1 MKKILMFTTA
11 LGLMV
16 ATLPSCLKD
25 DKANFSGSPAARLDE
40 AVKVNKQ
47 ILESAPNGW
56 SLGYYAGRNYSGPG
70 FTLTLKFKDGKAYI
84 MGDNKDATTVGVSEY
99 DVVKDQGI
107 VLTFPTYNSVIH
119 ELAGAS
125 QGYPE
130 GLQGD
135 YEFSILEAN
144 SNFIRLRGKKWKN
157 EMILTPIKN
166 QTQEEFIQKVFTIR
180 EGMTTNNYHFILGKD
195 TLSTGEVNVDTRR
208 LTAKINNVS
217 YDLAYNLTDTGLNL
231 SSPIKIGTKEYSS
244 FTWNEADKSFNSG
257 DLSIRLYIPKSHKTI
272 DFWANKTW
280 VLQMDNLPGVRKRL
294 VTTLHLSATRPGA
307 NMLEGELIFM
317 DRKYKLEAIP
327 YDPSTGTISLVGQPI
342 TDARFSNGIAF
353 LPVGEGPNGPIPLEA
368 HATDHR
374 LTFTWNEEENR
385 AVATG
390 TQLSDGTVYGFVGA
404 GYDQNNKAITDAKGN
419 PIFHIYMINIQGM
432 KIKQ

>member
-40 AVKVNKQ
+40 AVRVNKQ

-84 MGDNKDATTVGVSEY
+84 MGDNKDATTIGVSEY
-99 DVVKDQGI
+99 DVVKDQGV

-135 YEFSILEAN
+135 YEFAILEAN
-144 SNFIRLRGKKWKN
+144 ANFIRLRGKKWKN

-195 TLSTGEVNVDTRR
+195 TLSAGEVNVDTRR

-231 SSPIKIGTKEYSS
+231 SSPIKIGSKEYSS
-244 FTWNEADKSFNSG
+244 FTWNEADKSFNNG
-257 DLSIRLYIPKSHKTI
+257 ELSIRLYIPKSHKSI

-280 VLQMDNLPGVRKRL
+280 ILQMDNPPGVRKRL
-294 VTTLHLSATRPGA
+294 VTTLHLTAKPGS
-307 NMLEGELIFM
+307 NTLEGELTFL
-317 DRKYKLEAIP
+317 DKKYKIGAIP
-327 YDPSTGTISLVGQPI
+327 YDPSTGTISLIGQPI
-342 TDARFSNGIAF
+342 PDARYANGIAF
-353 LPVGEGPNGPIPLEA
+353 IPVGEGQGSPTLLDKQA
-368 HATDHR
+368 DSHR

-390 TQLSDGTVYGFVGA
+390 TQLSDGTVYGFVGIA
-404 GYDQNNKAITDAKGN
+404 FGQDGPLMDSQNK
-419 PIFHIYMINIQGM
+419 PISPIYMTNIQGM
-432 KIKQ
+432 KIK

>member
-11 LGLMV
+11 LSLMV

-25 DKANFSGSPAARLDE
+25 DKANFSGSPATRLDE

-99 DVVKDQGI
+99 DVVKDQGV

-244 FTWNEADKSFNSG
+244 FTWNEADKSFNNG
-257 DLSIRLYIPKSHKTI
+257 ELSIRLYIPKSHKSI

-280 VLQMDNLPGVRKRL
+280 ILQMDNLPGVRKRL

-307 NMLEGELIFM
+307 NMLEGELTFM

>member
-11 LGLMV
+11 LSLMV

-99 DVVKDQGI
+99 DVVKDQGV

-280 VLQMDNLPGVRKRL
+280 ILQMDNLPGVRKRL

-307 NMLEGELIFM
+307 NMLEGELTFM

-353 LPVGEGPNGPIPLEA
+353 LPVGEGPNGPIPLES

>member
-1 MKKILMFTTA
+1 MFTTA

-84 MGDNKDATTVGVSEY
+84 MGDNKDATTVGISEY
-99 DVVKDQGI
+99 DIVKDQGV

-135 YEFSILEAN
+135 YEFAILEAN
-144 SNFIRLRGKKWKN
+144 ANFIRLRGKKWKN

-166 QTQEEFIQKVFTIR
+166 QTQEEFIHKVFTIR

-195 TLSTGEVNVDTRR
+195 TLSAGEVNVDTRR

-231 SSPIKIGTKEYSS
+231 SSPIKIGAKEYSS
-244 FTWNEADKSFNSG
+244 FTWNEADKSFNNG
-257 DLSIRLYIPKSHKTI
+257 ELSIRLYIPKSHKSI

-280 VLQMDNLPGVRKRL
+280 ILQMDNPPGVRKRL
-294 VTTLHLSATRPGA
+294 VTTLHLTAKPGS
-307 NMLEGELIFM
+307 NTLEGELTFL
-317 DRKYKLEAIP
+317 DKKYKIGAIP
-327 YDPSTGTISLVGQPI
+327 YDPSTGTISLIGQPI
-342 TDARFSNGIAF
+342 PDARYANGIAF
-353 LPVGEGPNGPIPLEA
+353 IPVGEGQGSPTLLDKQA
-368 HATDHR
+368 DSHR

-390 TQLSDGTVYGFVGA
+390 TQLSDGTVYGFVGIA
-404 GYDQNNKAITDAKGN
+404 FGQDGPLMDSQNK
-419 PIFHIYMINIQGM
+419 PISPIYMTNIQGM
-432 KIKQ
+432 KIK

>member
-1 MKKILMFTTA
+1 MFTTA

-99 DVVKDQGI
+99 DVVKDQGV

-166 QTQEEFIQKVFTIR
+166 QTQEEFIQKVLTIR

-195 TLSTGEVNVDTRR
+195 TLSAGEVNIETRR

-280 VLQMDNLPGVRKRL
+280 ILQMDNLPGVRKRL

-307 NMLEGELIFM
+307 NMLEGELTFM

>member
-11 LGLMV
+11 LSLMV

-25 DKANFSGSPAARLDE
+25 DKANFSGSPATRLDE

-99 DVVKDQGI
+99 DVVKDQGV

-135 YEFSILEAN
+135 YEFAILEAN
-144 SNFIRLRGKKWKN
+144 ANFIRLRGKKWKN

-195 TLSTGEVNVDTRR
+195 TLSAGEVNADTRR

-231 SSPIKIGTKEYSS
+231 SSPIKIGAKEYSS
-244 FTWNEADKSFNSG
+244 FTWNEADKSFNNG
-257 DLSIRLYIPKSHKTI
+257 ELSIRLYIPKSHKSI

-280 VLQMDNLPGVRKRL
+280 ILQMDNPPGVRKRL
-294 VTTLHLSATRPGA
+294 VTTLHLTAKPGS
-307 NMLEGELIFM
+307 NTLEGELTFL
-317 DRKYKLEAIP
+317 DKKYKIGAIP
-327 YDPSTGTISLVGQPI
+327 YDPSTGTISLIGQPI
-342 TDARFSNGIAF
+342 PDARYANGIAF
-353 LPVGEGPNGPIPLEA
+353 IPVGEGQGSPTLLDKQA
-368 HATDHR
+368 DSHR

-390 TQLSDGTVYGFVGA
+390 TQLSDGTVYGFVGIA
-404 GYDQNNKAITDAKGN
+404 FGQEGPLMDSQNK
-419 PIFHIYMINIQGM
+419 PISPIYMTNIQGM
-432 KIKQ
+432 KIK

>member
-84 MGDNKDATTVGVSEY
+84 MGDNKDATTIGVSEY
-99 DVVKDQGI
+99 DVVKDQGV

-166 QTQEEFIQKVFTIR
+166 QTQEEFIQKVLTIR

-195 TLSTGEVNVDTRR
+195 TLSAGEVNIETRR

-280 VLQMDNLPGVRKRL
+280 ILQMDNLPGVRKRL

-307 NMLEGELIFM
+307 NMLEGELTFM

-353 LPVGEGPNGPIPLEA
+353 LPVGEGPNGPIPLES

>member
-99 DVVKDQGI
+99 DVVKDQGV

-166 QTQEEFIQKVFTIR
+166 QTQEEFIQKVLTIR

-195 TLSTGEVNVDTRR
+195 TLSAGEVNVDTRR

-307 NMLEGELIFM
+307 NMLEGELTFM

-353 LPVGEGPNGPIPLEA
+353 LPVGEGPNGPIPLES

>member
-99 DVVKDQGI
+99 DVVKDQGV

-166 QTQEEFIQKVFTIR
+166 QTQEEFIQKVLTIR

-195 TLSTGEVNVDTRR
+195 TLSAGEVNIETRR

-280 VLQMDNLPGVRKRL
+280 ILQMDNLPGVRKRL

-307 NMLEGELIFM
+307 NMLEGELTFM

>member
-70 FTLTLKFKDGKAYI
+70 FTLTLKFKDGKACI

-99 DVVKDQGI
+99 DVVKDQGV

-119 ELAGAS
+119 DLAGAS

-135 YEFSILEAN
+135 YEFAILEAN
-144 SNFIRLRGKKWKN
+144 ANFIRLRGKKWKN

-195 TLSTGEVNVDTRR
+195 TLSAGEVNVDTRR

-231 SSPIKIGTKEYSS
+231 SSPIKIGAKEYSS

-257 DLSIRLYIPKSHKTI
+257 DLSIRLYIPKSHKSI

-280 VLQMDNLPGVRKRL
+280 ILQMDNPPGVRRRL
-294 VTTLHLSATRPGA
+294 VTTLHLTAKPGS
-307 NMLEGELIFM
+307 NTLEGELTFL
-317 DRKYKLEAIP
+317 DKKYKIGAIL
-327 YDPSTGTISLVGQPI
+327 YDPSTGTISLIGQPI
-342 TDARFSNGIAF
+342 PDARYPNGIAF
-353 LPVGEGPNGPIPLEA
+353 IPVGEGQGNPTLLDKQA
-368 HATDHR
+368 DSHR

-390 TQLSDGTVYGFVGA
+390 TQLSDGTVYGFVGIA
-404 GYDQNNKAITDAKGN
+404 FGQNGPLMDSHNK
-419 PIFHIYMINIQGM
+419 PISPIYMTNIQGM
-432 KIKQ
+432 KIK

>member
-11 LGLMV
+11 LSLMV

-25 DKANFSGSPAARLDE
+25 DKANFSGSPATRLDE

-84 MGDNKDATTVGVSEY
+84 IGDNKDATTVGVSEY
-99 DVVKDQGI
+99 DVVKDQGV

-166 QTQEEFIQKVFTIR
+166 QTQEEFIQKVLTIR

-195 TLSTGEVNVDTRR
+195 TLSAGEVNIETRR

-280 VLQMDNLPGVRKRL
+280 ILQMDNLPGVRKRL

-307 NMLEGELIFM
+307 NMLEGELTFM

>member
-84 MGDNKDATTVGVSEY
+84 MGDNKDATTVGISEY
-99 DVVKDQGI
+99 DIVKDQGV

-135 YEFSILEAN
+135 YEFAILEAN
-144 SNFIRLRGKKWKN
+144 ANFIRLRGKKWKN

-166 QTQEEFIQKVFTIR
+166 QTQEEFIHKVFTIR

-195 TLSTGEVNVDTRR
+195 TLSAGEVNVDTRR

-231 SSPIKIGTKEYSS
+231 SSPIKIGAKEYSS
-244 FTWNEADKSFNSG
+244 FTWNEADKSFNNG
-257 DLSIRLYIPKSHKTI
+257 ELSIRLYIPKSHKSI

-280 VLQMDNLPGVRKRL
+280 ILQMDNPPGVRKRL
-294 VTTLHLSATRPGA
+294 VTTLHLTAKPGS
-307 NMLEGELIFM
+307 NTLEGELTFL
-317 DRKYKLEAIP
+317 DKKYKIGAIP
-327 YDPSTGTISLVGQPI
+327 YDPSTGTISLIGQPI
-342 TDARFSNGIAF
+342 PDARYANGIAF
-353 LPVGEGPNGPIPLEA
+353 IPVGEGQGSPTLLDKQA
-368 HATDHR
+368 DSHR

-390 TQLSDGTVYGFVGA
+390 TQLSDGTVYGFVGIA
-404 GYDQNNKAITDAKGN
+404 FGQDGPLMDSQNK
-419 PIFHIYMINIQGM
+419 PISPIYMTNIQGM
-432 KIKQ
+432 KIK

>member
-25 DKANFSGSPAARLDE
+25 DKANFSGSPAARLDD
-40 AVKVNKQ
+40 
-47 ILESAPNGW
+47 
-56 SLGYYAGRNYSGPG
+56 SGPG

-99 DVVKDQGI
+99 DVVKDQGV
-107 VLTFPTYNSVIH
+107 VLTFPTYNGVIH

-135 YEFSILEAN
+135 YEFAILEAN
-144 SNFIRLRGKKWKN
+144 ANFIRLRGKKWKN

-195 TLSTGEVNVDTRR
+195 TLSAGEVNVDTRR

-231 SSPIKIGTKEYSS
+231 SSPIKIGAKEYSS
-244 FTWNEADKSFNSG
+244 FTWNEADKSFNNG
-257 DLSIRLYIPKSHKTI
+257 ELSIRLYIPKSHKSI

-280 VLQMDNLPGVRKRL
+280 ILQMDNPPGVRKRL
-294 VTTLHLSATRPGA
+294 VTTLHLTAKPGS
-307 NMLEGELIFM
+307 NTLEGELTFL
-317 DRKYKLEAIP
+317 DKKYKIGAIP
-327 YDPSTGTISLVGQPI
+327 YDPSTGTISLIGQPI
-342 TDARFSNGIAF
+342 PDARYANGIAF
-353 LPVGEGPNGPIPLEA
+353 IPVGEGQGSPTLLDKQA
-368 HATDHR
+368 DSHR

-390 TQLSDGTVYGFVGA
+390 TQLSDGTVYGFVGIA
-404 GYDQNNKAITDAKGN
+404 FGQEGPLMDSQNK
-419 PIFHIYMINIQGM
+419 PISPIYMTNIQGM
-432 KIKQ
+432 KIK

>member
-25 DKANFSGSPAARLDE
+25 DKANFSGSPATRLDE

-99 DVVKDQGI
+99 DVVKDQGV
-107 VLTFPTYNSVIH
+107 VLTFPTYNGVIH

-135 YEFSILEAN
+135 YEFAILEAN
-144 SNFIRLRGKKWKN
+144 ANFIRLRGKKWKN

-195 TLSTGEVNVDTRR
+195 TLSAGEVNVDTRR

-231 SSPIKIGTKEYSS
+231 SSPIKIGAKEYSS
-244 FTWNEADKSFNSG
+244 FTWNEADKSFNNG
-257 DLSIRLYIPKSHKTI
+257 ELSIRLYIPKSHKSI

-280 VLQMDNLPGVRKRL
+280 ILQMDNPPGVRKRL
-294 VTTLHLSATRPGA
+294 VTTLHLTAKPGS
-307 NMLEGELIFM
+307 NTLEGELTFL
-317 DRKYKLEAIP
+317 DKKYKIGAIP
-327 YDPSTGTISLVGQPI
+327 YDPSTGTISLIGQPI
-342 TDARFSNGIAF
+342 PDARYANGIAF
-353 LPVGEGPNGPIPLEA
+353 IPVGEGQGSPTLLDKQA
-368 HATDHR
+368 DSHR

-390 TQLSDGTVYGFVGA
+390 TQLSDGTVYGFVGIA
-404 GYDQNNKAITDAKGN
+404 FGQDGPLMDSQNK
-419 PIFHIYMINIQGM
+419 PISPIYMTNIQGM
-432 KIKQ
+432 KIK

>member
-56 SLGYYAGRNYSGPG
+56 SLGYYAGRNYSGPV

-99 DVVKDQGI
+99 DVVKDQGV

-135 YEFSILEAN
+135 YEFAILEAN
-144 SNFIRLRGKKWKN
+144 ANFIRLRGKKWKN

-195 TLSTGEVNVDTRR
+195 TLSAGEVNVDTRR

-231 SSPIKIGTKEYSS
+231 SSPIKIGAKEYSS
-244 FTWNEADKSFNSG
+244 FTWNEADKSFNNG
-257 DLSIRLYIPKSHKTI
+257 ELSIRLYIPKSHKSI

-280 VLQMDNLPGVRKRL
+280 ILQMDNPPGVRKRL
-294 VTTLHLSATRPGA
+294 VTTLHLTAKPGS
-307 NMLEGELIFM
+307 NTLEGELTFL
-317 DRKYKLEAIP
+317 DKKYKIGAIP
-327 YDPSTGTISLVGQPI
+327 YDPSTGTISLIGQPI
-342 TDARFSNGIAF
+342 PDARYANGIAF
-353 LPVGEGPNGPIPLEA
+353 IPVGEGQGSPTLLDKQA
-368 HATDHR
+368 DSHR

-390 TQLSDGTVYGFVGA
+390 TQLSDGTVYGFVGIA
-404 GYDQNNKAITDAKGN
+404 FGQDGPLMDSQNK
-419 PIFHIYMINIQGM
+419 PISPIYMTNIQGM
-432 KIKQ
+432 KIR

>member
-11 LGLMV
+11 LVLMV

-25 DKANFSGSPAARLDE
+25 DKANFSGSPTARLDE

-99 DVVKDQGI
+99 DIVKDQGV

-135 YEFSILEAN
+135 YEFAILEAN
-144 SNFIRLRGKKWKN
+144 ANFIRLRGKKWKN

-195 TLSTGEVNVDTRR
+195 TLSAGEVNVDTRR

-231 SSPIKIGTKEYSS
+231 SSPIKIGAKEYSS
-244 FTWNEADKSFNSG
+244 FTWNEADKSFNNG
-257 DLSIRLYIPKSHKTI
+257 ELSIRLYIPKSHKSI

-280 VLQMDNLPGVRKRL
+280 ILQMDNPPGVRKRL
-294 VTTLHLSATRPGA
+294 VTTLHLTAKPGS
-307 NMLEGELIFM
+307 NTLEGELTFL
-317 DRKYKLEAIP
+317 DKKYKIGAIP
-327 YDPSTGTISLVGQPI
+327 YDPSTGTISLIGQPI
-342 TDARFSNGIAF
+342 PDARYANGIAF
-353 LPVGEGPNGPIPLEA
+353 IPVGEGQGSPTLLDKQA
-368 HATDHR
+368 DSHR

-390 TQLSDGTVYGFVGA
+390 TQLSDGTVYGFVGIA
-404 GYDQNNKAITDAKGN
+404 FGQDGPLMDSQNK
-419 PIFHIYMINIQGM
+419 PISPIYMTNIQGM
-432 KIKQ
+432 KIK

>member
-11 LGLMV
+11 LSLMV

-25 DKANFSGSPAARLDE
+25 DKANFSGSPATRLDE

-99 DVVKDQGI
+99 DVVKDQGV

-135 YEFSILEAN
+135 YEFAILEAN
-144 SNFIRLRGKKWKN
+144 ANFIRLRGKKWKN

-195 TLSTGEVNVDTRR
+195 TLSAGEVNVDTRR

-244 FTWNEADKSFNSG
+244 FTWNEADKSFNNG
-257 DLSIRLYIPKSHKTI
+257 ELSIRLYIPKSHKSI

-280 VLQMDNLPGVRKRL
+280 ILQMDNPPGVRKRL
-294 VTTLHLSATRPGA
+294 VTTLHLTAKPGS
-307 NMLEGELIFM
+307 NTLEGELTFL
-317 DRKYKLEAIP
+317 DKKYKIGAIP
-327 YDPSTGTISLVGQPI
+327 YDPSTGTISLIGQPI
-342 TDARFSNGIAF
+342 PDARYANGIAF
-353 LPVGEGPNGPIPLEA
+353 IPVGEGQGSPTLLDKQA
-368 HATDHR
+368 DSHR

-390 TQLSDGTVYGFVGA
+390 TQLSDGTVYGFVGIA
-404 GYDQNNKAITDAKGN
+404 FGQDGPLMDSQNK
-419 PIFHIYMINIQGM
+419 PISPIYMTNIQGM
-432 KIKQ
+432 KIK

>member
-99 DVVKDQGI
+99 DIVKDQGV

-135 YEFSILEAN
+135 YEFAILEAN
-144 SNFIRLRGKKWKN
+144 ANFIRLRGKKWKN

-195 TLSTGEVNVDTRR
+195 TLSAGEVNVDTRR

-231 SSPIKIGTKEYSS
+231 SSPIKIGSKEYSS
-244 FTWNEADKSFNSG
+244 FTWNEADKSFNNG
-257 DLSIRLYIPKSHKTI
+257 ELSIRLYIPKSHKSI

-280 VLQMDNLPGVRKRL
+280 ILQMDNPPGVRKRL
-294 VTTLHLSATRPGA
+294 VTTLHLTAKPGS
-307 NMLEGELIFM
+307 NTLEGELTFL
-317 DRKYKLEAIP
+317 DKKYKIGAIP
-327 YDPSTGTISLVGQPI
+327 YDPSTGTISLIGQPI
-342 TDARFSNGIAF
+342 PDARYANGIAF
-353 LPVGEGPNGPIPLEA
+353 IPVGEGQGSPTLLDKQA
-368 HATDHR
+368 DSHR

-385 AVATG
+385 AVAAG
-390 TQLSDGTVYGFVGA
+390 TQLSDGTVYGFVGIA
-404 GYDQNNKAITDAKGN
+404 FGQDGPLMDSQNK
-419 PIFHIYMINIQGM
+419 PISPIYMTNIQGM
-432 KIKQ
+432 KIK

>member
-99 DVVKDQGI
+99 DVVKDQGV

-135 YEFSILEAN
+135 YEFAILEAN
-144 SNFIRLRGKKWKN
+144 ANFIRLRGKKWKN

-195 TLSTGEVNVDTRR
+195 TLSAGEVNVDTRR

-231 SSPIKIGTKEYSS
+231 SSPIKIGAKEYSS
-244 FTWNEADKSFNSG
+244 FTWNEADKSFNNG
-257 DLSIRLYIPKSHKTI
+257 ELSIRLYIPKSHKSI

-280 VLQMDNLPGVRKRL
+280 ILQMDNPPGVRKRL
-294 VTTLHLSATRPGA
+294 VTTLHLTAKPGS
-307 NMLEGELIFM
+307 NTLEGELTFL
-317 DRKYKLEAIP
+317 DKKYKIGAIP
-327 YDPSTGTISLVGQPI
+327 YDPSTGTISLIGQPI
-342 TDARFSNGIAF
+342 PDARYANGIAF
-353 LPVGEGPNGPIPLEA
+353 IPVGEGQGSPTLLDKQA
-368 HATDHR
+368 DSHR

-385 AVATG
+385 AVAAG
-390 TQLSDGTVYGFVGA
+390 TQLSDGTVYGFVGIA
-404 GYDQNNKAITDAKGN
+404 FGQDGPLMDSQNK
-419 PIFHIYMINIQGM
+419 PISPIYMTNIQGM
-432 KIKQ
+432 KIK

>member
-11 LGLMV
+11 LSLMV

-25 DKANFSGSPAARLDE
+25 DKANFSGSPATRLDE

-84 MGDNKDATTVGVSEY
+84 MGDNKDATTIGVSEY
-99 DVVKDQGI
+99 DVVKDQGV

-166 QTQEEFIQKVFTIR
+166 QTQEEFIQKVLTIR

-195 TLSTGEVNVDTRR
+195 TLSAGEVNIETRR

-280 VLQMDNLPGVRKRL
+280 ILQMDNLPGVRKRL

-307 NMLEGELIFM
+307 NMLEGELTFM

>member
-99 DVVKDQGI
+99 DVVKDQGV
-107 VLTFPTYNSVIH
+107 VLTFPTYNGVIH

-135 YEFSILEAN
+135 YEFAILEAN

-195 TLSTGEVNVDTRR
+195 TLSAGEVNVDTRR

-231 SSPIKIGTKEYSS
+231 SSPIKIGAKEYSS
-244 FTWNEADKSFNSG
+244 FTWNEADKSFNNG
-257 DLSIRLYIPKSHKTI
+257 ELSIRLYIPKSHKSI
-272 DFWANKTW
+272 DFWTNKTW
-280 VLQMDNLPGVRKRL
+280 ILQMDNPPGVRKRL
-294 VTTLHLSATRPGA
+294 VTTLHLTAKPGS
-307 NMLEGELIFM
+307 NTLEGELTFL
-317 DRKYKLEAIP
+317 DKKYKIGAIP
-327 YDPSTGTISLVGQPI
+327 YDPSTGTISLIGQPI
-342 TDARFSNGIAF
+342 PDARYANGIAF
-353 LPVGEGPNGPIPLEA
+353 IPVGEGQGSPTLLDKQA
-368 HATDHR
+368 DSHR

-390 TQLSDGTVYGFVGA
+390 TQLSDGTVYGFVGIA
-404 GYDQNNKAITDAKGN
+404 FGQDGPLMDSQNK
-419 PIFHIYMINIQGM
+419 PISPIYMTNIQGM
-432 KIKQ
+432 KIK

>member
-1 MKKILMFTTA
+1 MFTTA

-99 DVVKDQGI
+99 DIVKDQGV

-135 YEFSILEAN
+135 YEFAILEAN
-144 SNFIRLRGKKWKN
+144 ANFIRLRGKKWKN

-166 QTQEEFIQKVFTIR
+166 QTQEEFIHKVFTIR

-195 TLSTGEVNVDTRR
+195 TLSAGEVNVDTRR

-231 SSPIKIGTKEYSS
+231 SSPIKIGAKEYSS
-244 FTWNEADKSFNSG
+244 FTWNEADKSFNNG
-257 DLSIRLYIPKSHKTI
+257 ELSIRLYIPKSHKSI

-280 VLQMDNLPGVRKRL
+280 ILQMDNPPGVRKRL
-294 VTTLHLSATRPGA
+294 VTTLHLTAKPGS
-307 NMLEGELIFM
+307 NTLEGELTFL
-317 DRKYKLEAIP
+317 DKKYKIGAIP
-327 YDPSTGTISLVGQPI
+327 YDPSTGTISLIGQPI
-342 TDARFSNGIAF
+342 PDARYANGIAF
-353 LPVGEGPNGPIPLEA
+353 IPVGEGQGSPTLLDKQA
-368 HATDHR
+368 DSHR

-390 TQLSDGTVYGFVGA
+390 TQLSDGTVYGFVGIA
-404 GYDQNNKAITDAKGN
+404 FGQDGPLMDSQNK
-419 PIFHIYMINIQGM
+419 PISPIYMTNIQGM
-432 KIKQ
+432 KIK

>member
-1 MKKILMFTTA
+1 
-11 LGLMV
+11 MV

-99 DVVKDQGI
+99 DIVKDQGV

-135 YEFSILEAN
+135 YEFAILEAN
-144 SNFIRLRGKKWKN
+144 ANFIRLRGKKWKN

-195 TLSTGEVNVDTRR
+195 TLSAGEVNVDTRR

-231 SSPIKIGTKEYSS
+231 SSPIKIGAKEYSS
-244 FTWNEADKSFNSG
+244 FTWNEADKSFNNG
-257 DLSIRLYIPKSHKTI
+257 ELSIRLYIPKSHKSI

-280 VLQMDNLPGVRKRL
+280 ILQMDNPPGVRKRL
-294 VTTLHLSATRPGA
+294 VTTLHLTAKPGS
-307 NMLEGELIFM
+307 NTLEGELTFL
-317 DRKYKLEAIP
+317 DKKYKIGAIP
-327 YDPSTGTISLVGQPI
+327 YDPSTGTISLIGQPI
-342 TDARFSNGIAF
+342 PDARYANGIAF
-353 LPVGEGPNGPIPLEA
+353 IPVGEGQGSPTLLDKQA
-368 HATDHR
+368 DSHR

-390 TQLSDGTVYGFVGA
+390 TQLSDGTVYGFVGIA
-404 GYDQNNKAITDAKGN
+404 FGQDGPLMDSQNK
-419 PIFHIYMINIQGM
+419 PISPIYMTNIQGM
-432 KIKQ
+432 KIK

>member
-1 MKKILMFTTA
+1 MKKILMFTVA

-16 ATLPSCLKD
+16 ASLPSCLKD

-84 MGDNKDATTVGVSEY
+84 MGDNKDAATVGVSEY
-99 DVVKDQGI
+99 DVVKDQGP
-107 VLTFPTYNSVIH
+107 VLTFPTHNGVIH
-119 ELAGAS
+119 DLAGAS
-125 QGYPE
+125 QSYPE

-135 YEFSILEAN
+135 YEFAILEAN

-157 EMILTPIKN
+157 EMLLTPIKD
-166 QTQEEFIQKVFTIR
+166 QTQEEFIQKVLTIR

-195 TLSTGEVNVDTRR
+195 TLSAGEVNVDTRR

-231 SSPIKIGTKEYSS
+231 SSPIKIGAKEYSS
-244 FTWNEADKSFNSG
+244 FTWNEADKSFNNG
-257 DLSIRLYIPKSHKTI
+257 ELSIRLYIPKSHKSI
-272 DFWANKTW
+272 DFWANKIW
-280 VLQMDNLPGVRKRL
+280 VLQMDNPPGVRKRL
-294 VTTLHLSATRPGA
+294 VTTLYLTAKPSS
-307 NMLEGELIFM
+307 NMLEGELTFL
-317 DRKYKLEAIP
+317 DNKYKIGAVL
-327 YDPSTGTISLVGQPI
+327 YDPSTGTISLIGQPI
-342 TDARFSNGIAF
+342 PDARYPNGIAF
-353 LPVGEGPNGPIPLEA
+353 IPVGEGQGNPTLLDKQA
-368 HATDHR
+368 DSHR

-390 TQLSDGTVYGFVGA
+390 TQLSDGTVYGFVGIA
-404 GYDQNNKAITDAKGN
+404 FGQNGPLMDSQNK
-419 PIFHIYMINIQGM
+419 PISPIYMTNIQGM
-432 KIKQ
+432 KIK

>member
-1 MKKILMFTTA
+1 MFTTA

-99 DVVKDQGI
+99 DVVKDQGV

-119 ELAGAS
+119 DLAGAS

-135 YEFSILEAN
+135 YEFAILEAN
-144 SNFIRLRGKKWKN
+144 ANFIRLRGKKWKN

-195 TLSTGEVNVDTRR
+195 TLSAGEVNVDTRR

-231 SSPIKIGTKEYSS
+231 SSPIKIGAKEYSS

-257 DLSIRLYIPKSHKTI
+257 DLSIRLYIPKSHKSI

-280 VLQMDNLPGVRKRL
+280 ILQMDNPPGVRRRL
-294 VTTLHLSATRPGA
+294 VTTLHLTAKPGS
-307 NMLEGELIFM
+307 NTLEGELTFL
-317 DRKYKLEAIP
+317 DKKYKIGAIL
-327 YDPSTGTISLVGQPI
+327 YDPSTGTISLIGQPI
-342 TDARFSNGIAF
+342 PDARYPNGIAF
-353 LPVGEGPNGPIPLEA
+353 IPVGEGQGNPTLLDKQA
-368 HATDHR
+368 DSHR
-374 LTFTWNEEENR
+374 LTFTWNEDENR

-390 TQLSDGTVYGFVGA
+390 TQLSDGTVYGFVGIA
-404 GYDQNNKAITDAKGN
+404 FGQNGPLMDGHNK
-419 PIFHIYMINIQGM
+419 PISPIYMTNIQGM
-432 KIKQ
+432 KIK

>member
-84 MGDNKDATTVGVSEY
+84 MGDNKDATTIGVSEY
-99 DVVKDQGI
+99 DVVKDQGV

-135 YEFSILEAN
+135 YEFAILEAN
-144 SNFIRLRGKKWKN
+144 ANFIRLRGKKWKN
-157 EMILTPIKN
+157 EMILTPIKG

-195 TLSTGEVNVDTRR
+195 TLSAGEVNVDTRR

-231 SSPIKIGTKEYSS
+231 SSPIKIGAKEYSS
-244 FTWNEADKSFNSG
+244 FTWNEADKSFNNG
-257 DLSIRLYIPKSHKTI
+257 ELSIRLYIPKSHKSI

-280 VLQMDNLPGVRKRL
+280 ILQMDNPPGVRKRL
-294 VTTLHLSATRPGA
+294 VTTLHLTAKPGS
-307 NMLEGELIFM
+307 NTLEGELTFL
-317 DRKYKLEAIP
+317 DKKYKIGAIP
-327 YDPSTGTISLVGQPI
+327 YDPSTGTISLIGQPI
-342 TDARFSNGIAF
+342 PDARYANGIAF
-353 LPVGEGPNGPIPLEA
+353 IPVGEGQGSPTLLDKQA
-368 HATDHR
+368 DSHR

-390 TQLSDGTVYGFVGA
+390 TQLSDGTVYGFVGIA
-404 GYDQNNKAITDAKGN
+404 FGQDGPLMDSQNK
-419 PIFHIYMINIQGM
+419 PISPIYMTNIQGM
-432 KIKQ
+432 KIK

>member
-11 LGLMV
+11 LSLMV

-25 DKANFSGSPAARLDE
+25 DKANFSGSPATRLDE

-99 DVVKDQGI
+99 DIVKDQGV

-166 QTQEEFIQKVFTIR
+166 QTQEEFIQKVLTIR

-195 TLSTGEVNVDTRR
+195 TLSAGEVNIETRR

-280 VLQMDNLPGVRKRL
+280 ILQMDNLPGVRKRL

-307 NMLEGELIFM
+307 NMLEGELTFM

>member
-1 MKKILMFTTA
+1 
-11 LGLMV
+11 MV

-99 DVVKDQGI
+99 DVVKDQGV

-135 YEFSILEAN
+135 YEFAILEAN
-144 SNFIRLRGKKWKN
+144 ANFIRLRGKKWKN

-195 TLSTGEVNVDTRR
+195 TLSAGEVNIETRR

-244 FTWNEADKSFNSG
+244 FTWNEADKSFNNG
-257 DLSIRLYIPKSHKTI
+257 ELSIRLYIPKSHKSI

-280 VLQMDNLPGVRKRL
+280 ILQMDNPPGVRKRL
-294 VTTLHLSATRPGA
+294 VTTLHLTAKPGS
-307 NMLEGELIFM
+307 NTLEGELTFL
-317 DRKYKLEAIP
+317 DKKYKIGAIP
-327 YDPSTGTISLVGQPI
+327 YDPSTGTISLIGQPI
-342 TDARFSNGIAF
+342 PDARYANGIAF
-353 LPVGEGPNGPIPLEA
+353 IPVGEGQGSPTLLDKQA
-368 HATDHR
+368 DSHR

-390 TQLSDGTVYGFVGA
+390 TQLSDGTVYGFVGIA
-404 GYDQNNKAITDAKGN
+404 FGQNGPLMDSQNK
-419 PIFHIYMINIQGM
+419 PISPIYMTNIQGM
-432 KIKQ
+432 KIK

>member
-99 DVVKDQGI
+99 DVVKDQGV

-135 YEFSILEAN
+135 YEFAILEAN
-144 SNFIRLRGKKWKN
+144 ANFIRLRGKKWKN

-195 TLSTGEVNVDTRR
+195 TLSAGEVNVDTRR

-231 SSPIKIGTKEYSS
+231 SSPIKIGAKEYSS
-244 FTWNEADKSFNSG
+244 FTWNEADKSFNNG
-257 DLSIRLYIPKSHKTI
+257 ELSIRLYIPKSHRSI

-280 VLQMDNLPGVRKRL
+280 ILQMDNPPGVRKRL
-294 VTTLHLSATRPGA
+294 VTTLHLTAKPGS
-307 NMLEGELIFM
+307 NTLEGELTFL
-317 DRKYKLEAIP
+317 DKKYKIGAIP
-327 YDPSTGTISLVGQPI
+327 YDPSTGTISLIGQPI
-342 TDARFSNGIAF
+342 PDARYANGIAF
-353 LPVGEGPNGPIPLEA
+353 IPVGEGQGSPTLLDKQA
-368 HATDHR
+368 DSHR

-390 TQLSDGTVYGFVGA
+390 TQLSDGTVYGFVGIA
-404 GYDQNNKAITDAKGN
+404 FGQDGPLMDSQNK
-419 PIFHIYMINIQGM
+419 PISPIYMTNIQGM
-432 KIKQ
+432 KIK

>member
-1 MKKILMFTTA
+1 MFTVA

-16 ATLPSCLKD
+16 ASLPSCLKD

-84 MGDNKDATTVGVSEY
+84 MGDNKDAATVGVSEY
-99 DVVKDQGI
+99 DVVKDQGP
-107 VLTFPTYNSVIH
+107 VLTFPTHNGVIH
-119 ELAGAS
+119 DLAGAS
-125 QGYPE
+125 QSYPE

-135 YEFSILEAN
+135 YEFAILEAN

-157 EMILTPIKN
+157 EMLLTPIKN
-166 QTQEEFIQKVFTIR
+166 QTQEEFIQKVLAIR

-195 TLSTGEVNVDTRR
+195 TLSAGEVNVDTRR

-231 SSPIKIGTKEYSS
+231 SSPIKIGAKEYSS
-244 FTWNEADKSFNSG
+244 FTWNEADKSFNNG
-257 DLSIRLYIPKSHKTI
+257 ELSIRLYIPKSHKSI
-272 DFWANKTW
+272 DFWANKIW
-280 VLQMDNLPGVRKRL
+280 VLQMDNPPGVRKRL
-294 VTTLHLSATRPGA
+294 VTTLYLTAKQGS
-307 NMLEGELIFM
+307 NMLEGELTFL
-317 DRKYKLEAIP
+317 DNKYKIGAVL
-327 YDPSTGTISLVGQPI
+327 YDPSTGTISLIGQPI
-342 TDARFSNGIAF
+342 PDARYPNGIAF
-353 LPVGEGPNGPIPLEA
+353 IPVGEGQGNPTLLDKQA
-368 HATDHR
+368 DSHR

-390 TQLSDGTVYGFVGA
+390 TQLSDGTVYGFVGIA
-404 GYDQNNKAITDAKGN
+404 FGQNGPLMDSQNK
-419 PIFHIYMINIQGM
+419 PISPIYMTNIQGM
-432 KIKQ
+432 KIK

>member
-1 MKKILMFTTA
+1 MKKILMFTTT

-70 FTLTLKFKDGKAYI
+70 FTLALKFKNGKAYI

-99 DVVKDQGI
+99 DVVKDQGV
-107 VLTFPTYNSVIH
+107 VLTFPTYNGVIH

-135 YEFSILEAN
+135 YEFAILEAN
-144 SNFIRLRGKKWKN
+144 ANFIRLRGKKWKN
-157 EMILTPIKN
+157 EMILTPIKD

-195 TLSTGEVNVDTRR
+195 TLSAGEVNVETRR

-217 YDLAYNLTDTGLNL
+217 YDLAYNLTDTGLKL
-231 SSPIKIGTKEYSS
+231 SSPIKIGAKEYSS

-257 DLSIRLYIPKSHKTI
+257 DLSIRLYIPKSHKSI

-280 VLQMDNLPGVRKRL
+280 VLQMDNPGRTRTA
-294 VTTLHLSATRPGA
+294 TTLHLTAKAGSDI
-307 NMLEGELIFM
+307 LLGELTFVGK
-317 DRKYKLEAIP
+317 KYKLEAIP

-342 TDARFSNGIAF
+342 PDARFPNGIAF
-353 LPVGEGPNGPIPLEA
+353 IPVGEGPNGPIPLES

-374 LTFTWNEEENR
+374 LTFTWNEEEGR

-404 GYDQNNKAITDAKGN
+404 GYDQNNKPIVGADGK
-419 PIFHIYMINIQGM
+419 PIFHIRMTNIQGM

>member
-99 DVVKDQGI
+99 DVVKDQGV

-135 YEFSILEAN
+135 YEFAILEAN
-144 SNFIRLRGKKWKN
+144 ANFIRLRGKKWKN

-195 TLSTGEVNVDTRR
+195 TLSAGEVNVDTRR

-231 SSPIKIGTKEYSS
+231 SSPIKIGAKEYSS
-244 FTWNEADKSFNSG
+244 FTWNEADKSFNNG
-257 DLSIRLYIPKSHKTI
+257 ELSIRLYIPKSHKSI

-280 VLQMDNLPGVRKRL
+280 ILQMDNPPGVRKRL
-294 VTTLHLSATRPGA
+294 VTTLHLTAKPGS
-307 NMLEGELIFM
+307 NTLEGELTFL
-317 DRKYKLEAIP
+317 DKKYKIGAIP
-327 YDPSTGTISLVGQPI
+327 YDPSTGTISLIGQPI
-342 TDARFSNGIAF
+342 PDARYANGIAF
-353 LPVGEGPNGPIPLEA
+353 IPVGEGQGSPTLLDKQA
-368 HATDHR
+368 DSHR

-390 TQLSDGTVYGFVGA
+390 TQLSDGTVYGFVGIA
-404 GYDQNNKAITDAKGN
+404 FGQEGPLMDSQNK
-419 PIFHIYMINIQGM
+419 PISPIYMTNIQGM
-432 KIKQ
+432 KIK

>member
-99 DVVKDQGI
+99 DVVKDQGV

-135 YEFSILEAN
+135 YEFAILEAN
-144 SNFIRLRGKKWKN
+144 ANFIRLRGKKWKN
-157 EMILTPIKN
+157 EMILTPIKG

-195 TLSTGEVNVDTRR
+195 TLSAGEVNVDTRR

-231 SSPIKIGTKEYSS
+231 SSPIKIGAKEYSS
-244 FTWNEADKSFNSG
+244 FTWNEADKSFNNG
-257 DLSIRLYIPKSHKTI
+257 ELSIRLYIPKSHKSI

-280 VLQMDNLPGVRKRL
+280 ILQMDNPPGVRKRL
-294 VTTLHLSATRPGA
+294 VTTLHLTAKPGS
-307 NMLEGELIFM
+307 NTLEGELTFL
-317 DRKYKLEAIP
+317 DKKYKIGAIP
-327 YDPSTGTISLVGQPI
+327 YDPSTGTISLIGQPI
-342 TDARFSNGIAF
+342 PDARYANGIAF
-353 LPVGEGPNGPIPLEA
+353 IPVGEGQGSPTLLDKQA
-368 HATDHR
+368 DSHR

-390 TQLSDGTVYGFVGA
+390 TQLSDGTVYGFVGIA
-404 GYDQNNKAITDAKGN
+404 FGQDGPLMDSQNK
-419 PIFHIYMINIQGM
+419 PISPIYMTNIQGM
-432 KIKQ
+432 KIK

>member
-1 MKKILMFTTA
+1 MFTTA
-11 LGLMV
+11 LSLMV

-99 DVVKDQGI
+99 DVVKDQGV

-280 VLQMDNLPGVRKRL
+280 ILQMDNLPGVRKRL

-307 NMLEGELIFM
+307 NMLEGELTFM

-353 LPVGEGPNGPIPLEA
+353 LPVGEGPNGPIPLES

>member
-16 ATLPSCLKD
+16 AILPSCLKD

-99 DVVKDQGI
+99 DIVKDQGV

-135 YEFSILEAN
+135 YEFAILEAN
-144 SNFIRLRGKKWKN
+144 ANFIRLRGKKWKN

-195 TLSTGEVNVDTRR
+195 TLSAGEVNVDTRR

-231 SSPIKIGTKEYSS
+231 SSPIKIGAKEYSS
-244 FTWNEADKSFNSG
+244 FTWNEADKSFNNG
-257 DLSIRLYIPKSHKTI
+257 ELSIRLYIPKSHKSI

-280 VLQMDNLPGVRKRL
+280 ILQMDNPPGVRKRL
-294 VTTLHLSATRPGA
+294 VTTLHLTAKPGS
-307 NMLEGELIFM
+307 NTLEGELTFL
-317 DRKYKLEAIP
+317 DKKYKIGAIP
-327 YDPSTGTISLVGQPI
+327 YDPSTGTISLIGQPI
-342 TDARFSNGIAF
+342 PDARYANGIAF
-353 LPVGEGPNGPIPLEA
+353 IPVGEGQGSPTLLDKQA
-368 HATDHR
+368 DSHR

-390 TQLSDGTVYGFVGA
+390 TQLSDGTVYGFVGIA
-404 GYDQNNKAITDAKGN
+404 FGQDGPLMDSQNK
-419 PIFHIYMINIQGM
+419 PISPIYMTNIQGM
-432 KIKQ
+432 KIK

>member
-99 DVVKDQGI
+99 DIVKDQGV

-135 YEFSILEAN
+135 YEFAILEAN
-144 SNFIRLRGKKWKN
+144 ANFIRLRGKKWKN

-195 TLSTGEVNVDTRR
+195 TLSAGEVNVDTRR

-244 FTWNEADKSFNSG
+244 FTWNEADKSFNNG
-257 DLSIRLYIPKSHKTI
+257 ELSIRLYIPKSHKSI

-280 VLQMDNLPGVRKRL
+280 ILQMDNPPGVRKRL
-294 VTTLHLSATRPGA
+294 VTTLHLTAKPGS
-307 NMLEGELIFM
+307 NTLEGELTFL
-317 DRKYKLEAIP
+317 DKKYKIGAIP
-327 YDPSTGTISLVGQPI
+327 YDPSTGTISLIGQPI
-342 TDARFSNGIAF
+342 PDARYANGIAF
-353 LPVGEGPNGPIPLEA
+353 IPVGEGQGSPTLLDKQA
-368 HATDHR
+368 DSHR

-390 TQLSDGTVYGFVGA
+390 TQLSDGTVYGFVGIA
-404 GYDQNNKAITDAKGN
+404 FGQDGPLMDSQNK
-419 PIFHIYMINIQGM
+419 PISPIYMTNIQGM
-432 KIKQ
+432 KIR

>member
-99 DVVKDQGI
+99 DVVKDQGV
-107 VLTFPTYNSVIH
+107 VLTFPTYNGVIH

-135 YEFSILEAN
+135 YEFAILEAN

-195 TLSTGEVNVDTRR
+195 TLSAGEVNVDTRR

-231 SSPIKIGTKEYSS
+231 SSPIKIGAKEYSS
-244 FTWNEADKSFNSG
+244 FAWNEADKSFNSG
-257 DLSIRLYIPKSHKTI
+257 DLSIRLYIPKSHKSI

-280 VLQMDNLPGVRKRL
+280 ILQMDNPPGVRKRL
-294 VTTLHLSATRPGA
+294 VTTLHLTAKPGS
-307 NMLEGELIFM
+307 NTLEGELTFL
-317 DRKYKLEAIP
+317 DKKYKIGAIP
-327 YDPSTGTISLVGQPI
+327 YDPSTGTISLIGQPI
-342 TDARFSNGIAF
+342 PDARYANGIAF
-353 LPVGEGPNGPIPLEA
+353 IPVGEGQGSPTLLDKQA
-368 HATDHR
+368 DSHR

-390 TQLSDGTVYGFVGA
+390 TQLSDGTVYGFVGIA
-404 GYDQNNKAITDAKGN
+404 FGQEGPLMDSQNK
-419 PIFHIYMINIQGM
+419 PISPIYMTNIQGM
-432 KIKQ
+432 KIK

>member
-40 AVKVNKQ
+40 AVRVNKQ

-99 DVVKDQGI
+99 DVVKDQGV

-135 YEFSILEAN
+135 YEFAILEAN
-144 SNFIRLRGKKWKN
+144 ANFIRLRGKKWKN

-195 TLSTGEVNVDTRR
+195 TLSAGEVNVDTRR

-231 SSPIKIGTKEYSS
+231 SSPIKIGAKEYSS
-244 FTWNEADKSFNSG
+244 FTWNEADKSFNNG
-257 DLSIRLYIPKSHKTI
+257 ELSIRLYIPKSHKSI

-280 VLQMDNLPGVRKRL
+280 ILQMDNPPGVRKRL
-294 VTTLHLSATRPGA
+294 VTTLHLTAKSGSNT
-307 NMLEGELIFM
+307 LEGELTFL
-317 DRKYKLEAIP
+317 DKKYKIGAIP
-327 YDPSTGTISLVGQPI
+327 YDPSTGTISLIGQPI
-342 TDARFSNGIAF
+342 PDARYANGIAF
-353 LPVGEGPNGPIPLEA
+353 IPVGEGQGSPTLLDKQA
-368 HATDHR
+368 DSHR

-390 TQLSDGTVYGFVGA
+390 TQLSDGTVYGFVGIA
-404 GYDQNNKAITDAKGN
+404 FGQDGPLMDSQNK
-419 PIFHIYMINIQGM
+419 PISPIYMTNIQGM
-432 KIKQ
+432 KIK

>member
-11 LGLMV
+11 LSLMV

-25 DKANFSGSPAARLDE
+25 DKANFSGSPATRLDE

-99 DVVKDQGI
+99 DVVKDQGV

-280 VLQMDNLPGVRKRL
+280 ILQMDNLPGVRKRL

-307 NMLEGELIFM
+307 NMLEGELTFM

>member
-99 DVVKDQGI
+99 DIVKDQGV

-135 YEFSILEAN
+135 YEFAILEAN
-144 SNFIRLRGKKWKN
+144 ANFIRLRGKKWKN

-195 TLSTGEVNVDTRR
+195 TLSAGEVNVDTRR

-231 SSPIKIGTKEYSS
+231 SSPIKIGAKEYSS
-244 FTWNEADKSFNSG
+244 FTWNEADKSFNNG
-257 DLSIRLYIPKSHKTI
+257 ELSIRLYIPKSHKLI
-272 DFWANKTW
+272 DFWTNKTW
-280 VLQMDNLPGVRKRL
+280 ILQMDNPPGVRKRL
-294 VTTLHLSATRPGA
+294 VTTLHLTAKPGS
-307 NMLEGELIFM
+307 NTLEGELTFL
-317 DRKYKLEAIP
+317 DKKYKIGAIP
-327 YDPSTGTISLVGQPI
+327 YDPSTGTISLIGQPI
-342 TDARFSNGIAF
+342 PDARYANGIAF
-353 LPVGEGPNGPIPLEA
+353 IPVGEGQGSPTLLDKQA
-368 HATDHR
+368 DSHR

-385 AVATG
+385 AVATC
-390 TQLSDGTVYGFVGA
+390 TQLSDGTVYGFVGIA
-404 GYDQNNKAITDAKGN
+404 FGQDGPLMDSQNK
-419 PIFHIYMINIQGM
+419 PISPIYMTNIQGM
-432 KIKQ
+432 KIK